1 MDLSR
6 FLKRANLTSKE
17 IALIDYF
24 RTDGSV
30 DKYNGDFSKL
40 INAKQGYDIFTYEE
54 IEDLLLVKETRD
66 AVNCW
71 RNIIAFILNI
81 DLIGQKYYYQM
92 VSAIHRSNIF
102 ENKEKKLIMIR
113 ESYFKFI
120 ENTFLAMTLNRIFKG
135 LIEIQSPLLLIEIPF
150 VEKEPSDYCLL
161 LKNEYLSK
169 IDILADKTKKTFIE
183 LTQFVKEDEYFS
195 QSFISSAINSTDE
208 MFKMSFRLL
217 DFKTYSDTIG
227 LKREGKKV

>member
-1 MDLSR
+1 MNLSR

-30 DKYNGDFSKL
+30 DKYNGDFSRL
-40 INAKQGYDIFTYEE
+40 INAKEGYDVFSYEE
-54 IEDLLLVKETRD
+54 IEELLSVRETRD
-66 AVNCW
+66 AVNYW
-71 RNIIAFILNI
+71 RNIISFILNV
-81 DLIGQKYYYQM
+81 DLIGQKYFYQM
-92 VSAIHRSNIF
+92 VSIVHRPNIF
-102 ENKEKKLIMIR
+102 ENKEKQLITIR
-113 ESYFKFI
+113 KSYFKFI

-135 LIEIQSPLLLIEIPF
+135 LIEIESPLLLIEIPF

-161 LKNEYLSK
+161 LKSEYLSK
-169 IDILADKTKKTFIE
+169 VDTLADKTKKTFIE
-183 LTQFVKEDEYFS
+183 LTQFVKGEEYFS
-195 QSFISSAINSTDE
+195 PSFISSAIKSTDE
-208 MFKMSFRLL
+208 MFKKSYRLL